1 MTDHRDPVRKI
12 TVAKHAGFCF
22 GVKRATD
29 RLEEVLSK
37 ARDGETVC
45 TLGHLIHN
53 EAYNESLRRRGVLT
67 VSESDLAELAARAD
81 AKHRVTVFVRA
92 HGCPRETQEA
102 LERYTAANPYF
113 RWVDCTCPYV
123 KKIHTIAKENSL
135 PDRVFLL
142 IGAKNHPEV
151 VGIMSCFEGEKH
163 VFASAEE
170 LEQAISTTGT
180 VKITKK
186 TPVMVAQTTLNLGN
200 WQKSQEI
207 IGKLYTN
214 AVIFDTICNVTELRQ
229 NEASELSRVC
239 DAMIVIGG
247 RESSNTA
254 KLYEICR
261 ANCQQ
266 TVWIA
271 CAAELDVGTF
281 TDAHHIGIV
290 AGASTPRNEIEEV
303 YKTMNEINENFEQM
317 LEEQCSTLNIGDV
330 VTGTVTYVSDAE
342 LQLDLGTSVTGY
354 IKADQISDDPA
365 LKLTEMFKKG
375 DEIEAFVT
383 RVSDI
388 EGVAELSK
396 KRVDADKNWKNIVTA
411 CEEKTVLEGKVAEAV
426 KGGVVIYSG
435 ANRIFV
441 PASQTGVPKD
451 GDLNE
456 LVGTTVRF
464 RIIEVKQQGKKAIG
478 SIRQVVREEKRAQE
492 AEFWAGIEVGKTY
505 EGIVRNLTPYG
516 AFVDLGSGVD
526 GMVHVTE
533 LSWKRIGDP
542 SKVVSIG
549 DKINVFVKSYDPEKK
564 RISLGYKTEADNPWN
579 IFKAQ
584 YTVGDVVSVKIV
596 GLKPYGAFAQIIDG
610 VDGLIHVSRIAIQ
623 RIANP
628 AEVLEI
634 GQIVD
639 ARIVDIDDENHKVS
653 LSIRALLEEQLE
665 SMEPVI
671 EEAPVEEVPVE
682 EAPVEEVTEEKPA
695 PKKRTTR
702 KAAPKKEEAP
712 IESAEAPAEEV
723 TEEKPAP
730 KKRTTRKAAPK
741 KEETPTESAKAPVE
755 EATEEK
761 AAPKKRTT
769 RKTAPK
775 KEEVPTE
782 SAEAPTE
789 K

>member
-1 MTDHRDPVRKI
+1 MSLKAERKV
-12 TVAKHAGFCF
+12 TVARHAGFCF

-29 RLEEVLSK
+29 RLEK
-37 ARDGETVC
+37 ALANARAGEIVC

-53 EAYNESLRRRGVLT
+53 EAYNEALRLRGVRT
-67 VSESDLAELAARAD
+67 VSEPELADLATGAD
-81 AKHRVTVFVRA
+81 AEHPVTVFIRA
-92 HGCPRETQEA
+92 HGCPRETREE
-102 LERYTAANPYF
+102 LEGYAAGNPHF

-123 KKIHTIAKENSL
+123 KKIHTIAEENSS
-135 PDRVFLL
+135 PENVFLL
-142 IGAKNHPEV
+142 IGAEKHPEV
-151 VGIMSCFEGEKH
+151 IGIMSYFDGEKH
-163 VFASAEE
+163 VFASADE
-170 LEQAISTTGT
+170 LERALGTDGT
-180 VKITKK
+180 VRITKK

-207 IGKLYTN
+207 IKKLYTN
-214 AVIFDTICNVTELRQ
+214 AVIFDTICSVTELRQ
-229 NEASELSRVC
+229 NEAANLSEVC

-254 KLYEICR
+254 KLYGICR
-261 ANCQQ
+261 QNCQR

-271 CAAELDVGTF
+271 CAAELDVGKF
-281 TDAHHIGIV
+281 TDARQIGIV

-303 YKTMNEINENFEQM
+303 YKTMNEISENFAKM

-365 LKLTEMFKKG
+365 LKLTETFKKG
-375 DEIEAFVT
+375 DEIEAFVI

-396 KRVDADKNWKNIVTA
+396 KRVDADRNWQNIVAA

-426 KGGVVIYSG
+426 KGGVVIYTNSS
-435 ANRIFV
+435 RVFV

-456 LVGTTVRF
+456 LVGSTVRF

-478 SIRQVVREEKRAQE
+478 SIRQVQREEKRAME

-505 EGIVRNLTPYG
+505 EGTVRNLTPYG

-533 LSWKRIGDP
+533 LSWKHIGDP
-542 SKVVSIG
+542 SKVVSVG
-549 DKINVFVKSYDPEKK
+549 DKITVFVKSYDPEKK

-584 YTVGDVVSVKIV
+584 YAVGDVASVKIV

-610 VDGLIHVSRIAIQ
+610 VDGLIHVSRIAMQ

-628 AEVLEI
+628 AEVLSI
-634 GQIVD
+634 GQVVD
-639 ARIVDIDDENHKVS
+639 ARIVDIDDENQKVS
-653 LSIRALLEEQLE
+653 LSIRALLEEQAE
-665 SMEPVI
+665 AIIAETVS
-671 EEAPVEEVPVE
+671 EEKTPVESAPAEAAPVE
-682 EAPVEEVTEEKPA
+682 EAPVAEEAAEAPKKKTAARKTAAKKETPAEADEAPAEEATEAPKKRAAARKTAAKKETPAETDEAPAEEAAEA
-695 PKKRTTR
+695 PKKRTAAR
-702 KAAPKKEEAP
+702 KTAAKKEAP
-712 IESAEAPAEEV
+712 AETDEAPAEE
-723 TEEKPAP
+723 
-730 KKRTTRKAAPK
+730 
-741 KEETPTESAKAPVE
+741 
-755 EATEEK
+755 
-761 AAPKKRTT
+761 
-769 RKTAPK
+769 
-775 KEEVPTE
+775 
-782 SAEAPTE
+782 
-789 K
+789 